1 MEEYIILRAG
11 YNQAVNDMIEALQ
24 SEIETNPVI
33 KDRILRRQRQYL
45 IGNTEYEG
53 FLYKYHDEEHNI
65 GYIVFDDI
73 YELKGVAIFIKD
85 GTYKELEEKELIF
98 VKNNNVVRW
107 SDQFKNK
114 DLINLR
120 YEELLSKWKK
130 I

>member
-1 MEEYIILRAG
+1 MEEYIILRTG
-11 YNQAVNDMIEALQ
+11 YNQAVNDILETLQ
-24 SEIETNPVI
+24 DEIENNPVI
-33 KDRILRRQRQYL
+33 KDRILRKQRQYL
-45 IGNTEYEG
+45 IGNKEYEG

-73 YELKGVAIFIKD
+73 YEIKGVAIFIKD
-85 GTYKELEEKELIF
+85 GTYNELNEKELIF

-107 SDQFKNK
+107 SEQFKNK

-120 YEELLSKWKK
+120 YEEFLSKWKE